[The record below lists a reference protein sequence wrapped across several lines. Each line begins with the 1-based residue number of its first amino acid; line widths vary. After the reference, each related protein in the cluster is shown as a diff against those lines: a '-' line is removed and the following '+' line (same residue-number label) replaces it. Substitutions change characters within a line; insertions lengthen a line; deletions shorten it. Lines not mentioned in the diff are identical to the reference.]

1 MRPVP
6 AIALAVLSVV
16 VATACQTRK
25 GESEGPDDGASAP
38 AAVVEGETIRV
49 AEVDAFIKDELFE
62 RESRGGQPARVYE
75 LRNDALGRMLARR
88 VVEGEAER
96 RGISAEELIRAES
109 EALGDVSD
117 EEVAAFYEENQAR
130 MRGASL
136 EQVAPSVREH
146 LREQRGREVVRSL
159 IEDADVD
166 VVLEPPRVEIAADGP
181 TLGPDDA
188 AVTIVEF
195 SDFQCPYCQRAT
207 PVLDE
212 IRERYPEQVR
222 VVYRHLPLDQIHPRA
237 RAAALASEC
246 AHDQDAFWEYHDV
259 LFENP
264 QSLSDADLRGYA
276 EALGL
281 DPEPFAECLASGRH
295 EDKVSADV
303 AAAREIGI
311 TGTPAFVVNGIVLF
325 GLQTSEELDEIVR
338 QELGEDEE
346 PASGDA

>member
-6 AIALAVLSVV
+6 AMAVLAVLA
-16 VATACQTRK
+16 ATACQTRS
-25 GESEGPDDGASAP
+25 GEPGGSEAGASAP
-38 AAVVEGETIRV
+38 AAVVGGETIHV
-49 AEVDAFIKDELFE
+49 AEVDAFIKDELFA
-62 RESRGGQPARVYE
+62 RESRGGQPTRVYE

-88 VVEGEAER
+88 VVEAEAER
-96 RGISAEELIRAES
+96 RGMTAEELIHAES

-117 EEVAAFYEENQAR
+117 EEVAAFYAENEER
-130 MRGASL
+130 MRGAPL
-136 EQVAPSVREH
+136 EQLAPRIREH

-159 IEDADVD
+159 LDDAGVEIL
-166 VVLEPPRVEIAADGP
+166 LEPPRVEVAATGP
-181 TLGPDDA
+181 ALGPEDA

-195 SDFQCPYCQRAT
+195 SDFQCPYCRRAT
-207 PVLDE
+207 PVLTE

-246 AHDQDAFWEYHDV
+246 AHDQGAFWEYHDV

-264 QSLSDADLRGYA
+264 QALSDADLRGYA
-276 EALGL
+276 EELGL
-281 DPEPFAECLASGRH
+281 EPEPFAECLASRRH
-295 EDKVSADV
+295 EEKVSADV

-325 GLQTSEELDEIVR
+325 GLQTPEELDEVVR
-338 QELGEDEE
+338 QELAEGSE
-346 PASGDA
+346 ASAGDA